1 MCSGG
6 VRDLGL
12 EENLFLY
19 LAFYFLLFSPIHTI
33 CQILYMFKNLSSG
46 SLGLKDK
53 RYLCIYV
60 WIHISIDMCVCAY
73 VNRHICNVCYLLE
86 SKYSYIILPF
96 PLDKIVL
103 DKSCWF
109 SSYIWL
115 WIFINIKAERDIKI
129 LVNAFPSS
137 VFWVL
142 SINGFSMLS
151 SLAQNLDK
159 E

>member
-6 VRDLGL
+6 VRGLGL

-60 WIHISIDMCVCAY
+60 CIHISIDMCTC
-73 VNRHICNVCYLLE
+73 IC
-86 SKYSYIILPF
+86 K
-96 PLDKIVL
+96 
-103 DKSCWF
+103 
-109 SSYIWL
+109 
-115 WIFINIKAERDIKI
+115 
-129 LVNAFPSS
+129 
-137 VFWVL
+137 
-142 SINGFSMLS
+142 
-151 SLAQNLDK
+151 
-159 E
+159 